1 MLSVKSLIDYLE
13 VKQEKLLSDEKNIKL
28 TKPLNKS
35 FSYIFGDINNVEY
48 YDIKFGKKTNI
59 NNFILKILF
68 SLNNNIYFMKYDE
81 QYNILT
87 NFYKKI
93 IIELDEKNLYYKFYY
108 NLDRKMSRNNI
119 QSIIYNLLHKDSK
132 NVLVNEY
139 SLIQYV
145 IDYLGI
151 NLVCLF
157 VDNDFNLIMDCHHD
171 IYTSKRFGNKIN
183 RFIPIIIM
191 LCHKGS
197 YYNVVIGDNKVF
209 KFSEHKN
216 IINNCF
222 RFFNIN
228 DDNVNMNN
236 FTYSQI
242 KEFFIENNG
251 NIKKVSDKTNKLIN
265 KTKDDLVIELKYL
278 LNKDYKY

>member
-1 MLSVKSLIDYLE
+1 MLSIKSLINFLE
-13 VKQEKLLSDEKNIKL
+13 VKQEKLPLDEKNIKL

-35 FSYIFGDINNVEY
+35 FSYIFGDIENIEY
-48 YDIKFGKKTNI
+48 YDVKFGKKTNI

-68 SLNNNIYFMKYDE
+68 SLNNNIFFMKYDE
-81 QYNILT
+81 QHNILT

-132 NVLVNEY
+132 DILANEY
-139 SLIQYV
+139 SLVQYV

-151 NLVCLF
+151 NLVCF
-157 VDNDFNLIMDCHHD
+157 NVDDDFNLIMDCNHD
-171 IYTSKRFGNKIN
+171 IYISKRFENKIN
-183 RFIPIIIM
+183 RFIPMIIM
-191 LCHKGS
+191 LNYKS
-197 YYNVVIGDNKVF
+197 NYYNVNIGENKVF

-228 DDNVNMNN
+228 DNNINMNN
-236 FTYSQI
+236 YTYSQI
-242 KEFFIENNG
+242 KEFFIEN
-251 NIKKVSDKTNKLIN
+251 
-265 KTKDDLVIELKYL
+265 
-278 LNKDYKY
+278 

>member
-1 MLSVKSLIDYLE
+1 MLSIKSLINFLE
-13 VKQEKLLSDEKNIKL
+13 VKQEKLPLDEKNIKL

-35 FSYIFGDINNVEY
+35 FSYIFGDIDNLEY

-68 SLNNNIYFMKYDE
+68 ALDPNIYFMKYDE

-119 QSIIYNLLHKDSK
+119 QSVIYNLLHNDCKDI
-132 NVLVNEY
+132 LVNEY
-139 SLIQYV
+139 SLVQYV

-157 VDNDFNLIMDCHHD
+157 VDDDFNLNMNCHHN
-171 IYTSKRFGNKIN
+171 IYISKRFENKLN
-183 RFIPIIIM
+183 RFIPMVIM
-191 LCHKGS
+191 ICHKGS
-197 YYNVVIGDNKVF
+197 FYNIINNDNKVF

-228 DDNVNMNN
+228 DDDINMNN

-242 KEFFIENNG
+242 KEFFINNNG
-251 NIKKVSDKTNKLIN
+251 NIKKLSKKTNKMIN
-265 KTKDDLVIELKYL
+265 KTKDDLIIELKYI
-278 LNKDYKY
+278 LNKDYER